1 MDQLTS
7 NDHANSVRHAIWAG
21 AHATRSMS
29 VGAVI
34 FGVLFGAISAEAGL
48 SAVEA
53 VTMSALVF
61 AGSAQ
66 FTALELWTEPVP
78 IAAIC
83 ITGALVCSRHIF
95 MGLTMPAM
103 IGRPANR
110 PPLVSLFLLTDV
122 TWILTQTSTHRHRLA
137 FFVASGLAMYP
148 LWVIGTAAGHLG
160 AHLFDPVTLA
170 ALGAAGPLFVVI
182 FLSMQAKQL
191 GRRSYLPYLASGLAA
206 AGSSLVLD
214 PSVAVLVG
222 VGTAAVVT
230 IAAEVFRANPQ

>member
-1 MDQLTS
+1 MR
-7 NDHANSVRHAIWAG
+7 NAIWAG

-34 FGVLFGAISAEAGL
+34 FGVLFGAIAAETGL
-48 SAVEA
+48 SATEA
-53 VTMSALVF
+53 VAMSALIF

-66 FTALELWTEPVP
+66 FTALELWGEPVP
-78 IAAIC
+78 MAAIC

-103 IGRPANR
+103 IGRPAHR
-110 PPLVSLFLLTDV
+110 PPLLSLFLLTDV
-122 TWILTQTSTHRHRLA
+122 TWILTQSSTHRHRLA

-148 LWVIGTAAGHLG
+148 LWVIGTAAGHAG
-160 AHLFDPVTLA
+160 AHLFDPLTLA
-170 ALGAAGPLFVVI
+170 ALGAAGPLFVAI

-191 GRRSYLPYLASGLAA
+191 GRRSYLPYLASGAAA

-214 PSVAVLVG
+214 ASIAVLVG
-222 VGTAAVVT
+222 VAAAAVVT
-230 IAAEVFRANPQ
+230 VMAEVFRASPQ